1 MNVDPWLI
9 EAIRQDI
16 QMLGPK
22 EGVFTTVSKA
32 QGTRRKK
39 GRIEKLE
46 NRRNVKCFSEPMVT
60 QGDLVKNQ

>member
-1 MNVDPWLI
+1 MTMNVDSWLI
-9 EAIRQDI
+9 EAIRQDK
-16 QMLGPK
+16 LSPK

-32 QGTRRKK
+32 QGTWWKK

-46 NRRNVKCFSEPMVT
+46 NRRNVKCFSKPMVS